1 MIFLNCNETRRV
13 ISILSLAIFFIFQAC
28 SPTRSDKTP
37 AASVNPFDTTTAV
50 TEQVLSEADKQQLGN
65 SIGRKPI
72 AIDMETLAQLVASA
86 DDRRYIYCF
95 FNLKTPQSIS
105 TVKALK
111 SISNKTDSS
120 KIKFVLVHF
129 SEPNRPEDLNVFIQ
143 EAQIIDDVL
152 NLNVA
157 QENDFFALLSNKIP
171 TKLPKPI
178 DLPLVI
184 CADAQNNTHLFY
196 TKLGDEKEIS
206 AILQPFI
213 F

>member
-1 MIFLNCNETRRV
+1 MIFLNFNEPRRV

-28 SPTRSDKTP
+28 SPTKSDKTP
-37 AASVNPFDTTTAV
+37 ASVNPFDTTAV

-72 AIDMETLAQLVASA
+72 AIDLETLAQLVASA

-129 SEPNRPEDLNVFIQ
+129 SDPNRPEDLNVFIQ
-143 EAQIIDDVL
+143 EAQIIDDMLSL
-152 NLNVA
+152 NAA

-171 TKLPKPI
+171 TKLPKPL

-196 TKLGDEKEIS
+196 TKLGEEKEIS
-206 AILQPFI
+206 AVLQPFI